1 VAQKHNAKVG
11 DSYHFRRAK
20 QSGLIQVFNQD
31 WYLMA
36 EYSEHTGAVSWQ
48 RITAAPQRAAVEQ
61 WLRDQFPV
69 VATAAPAKVKPA
81 AKKSARDARSR

>member
-1 VAQKHNAKVG
+1 
-11 DSYHFRRAK
+11 
-20 QSGLIQVFNQD
+20 
-31 WYLMA
+31 MA

-69 VATAAPAKVKPA
+69 SEPVQPVKAKV
-81 AKKSARDARSR
+81 ARKRPGKGA

>member
-1 VAQKHNAKVG
+1 VAQKQNAKVG

-69 VATAAPAKVKPA
+69 SQPVRPVKSKVARKPSGKGA
-81 AKKSARDARSR
+81 

>member
-1 VAQKHNAKVG
+1 MAQKQNAKVG

-20 QSGLIQVFNQD
+20 QGGLIQVFNQD

-69 VATAAPAKVKPA
+69 AAGPAVSGKAKPA
-81 AKKSARDARSR
+81 RKKPGKGA